1 MHCVV
6 NKDGIVV
13 ALFLLECD
21 AQDFIHNCR
30 TPYSRKDY
38 TVDYREKYEY
48 VTLQCIYPRWEFMLL
63 ETGWYYEISR
73 ELQKGV
79 D

>member
-38 TVDYREKYEY
+38 SVDYREKYEY
-48 VTLQCIYPRWEFMLL
+48 VTL
-63 ETGWYYEISR
+63 
-73 ELQKGV
+73 
-79 D
+79 

>member
-1 MHCVV
+1 MVTTILSVLYAKRVKRNGNTSIVKRKSKMHCVV

-38 TVDYREKYEY
+38 IVDYREKYEY
-48 VTLQCIYPRWEFMLL
+48 VTL
-63 ETGWYYEISR
+63 
-73 ELQKGV
+73 
-79 D
+79 

>member
-1 MHCVV
+1 MVTMILSVLYAKRVRKSGNILTLMKRKSKMHCVV

-38 TVDYREKYEY
+38 TVEYREKYEY
-48 VTLQCIYPRWEFMLL
+48 VTL
-63 ETGWYYEISR
+63 
-73 ELQKGV
+73 
-79 D
+79 

>member
-1 MHCVV
+1 MVTMILSVLYAKRVRKSGNILTLMKRKSKMHCVV

-38 TVDYREKYEY
+38 TVKYREKYEY
-48 VTLQCIYPRWEFMLL
+48 VTL
-63 ETGWYYEISR
+63 
-73 ELQKGV
+73 
-79 D
+79 

>member
-21 AQDFIHNCR
+21 AQDFIYHCR

-38 TVDYREKYEY
+38 TVEYREKYEY
-48 VTLQCIYPRWEFMLL
+48 VTL
-63 ETGWYYEISR
+63 
-73 ELQKGV
+73 
-79 D
+79 

>member
-6 NKDGIVV
+6 HKDGIVV

-21 AQDFIHNCR
+21 AKDFIHNCR

-38 TVDYREKYEY
+38 TVEYREKYEY
-48 VTLQCIYPRWEFMLL
+48 VTL
-63 ETGWYYEISR
+63 
-73 ELQKGV
+73 
-79 D
+79 

>member
-6 NKDGIVV
+6 NKDGTVV

-30 TPYSRKDY
+30 TPHNRKDY
-38 TVDYREKYEY
+38 TVEYKLVLEYKDTYEY
-48 VTLQCIYPRWEFMLL
+48 VTL
-63 ETGWYYEISR
+63 
-73 ELQKGV
+73 
-79 D
+79 